1 MPNQRGV
8 PISQRI
14 SSSQNVQISQTS
26 TESVNAASQL
36 KVREMAK
43 KLGIPMSKELLSL
56 KSNEAISDALIEQA
70 IASGKSETD
79 INNAMAQLW

>member
-26 TESVNAASQL
+26 TESVNAASQV

-79 INNAMAQLW
+79 INNAMAQL

>member
-1 MPNQRGV
+1 LPNQRGV
-8 PISQRI
+8 PISKRI

-79 INNAMAQLW
+79 INNAMAQL

>member
-8 PISQRI
+8 PISKRI

>member
-1 MPNQRGV
+1 M
-8 PISQRI
+8 
-14 SSSQNVQISQTS
+14 
-26 TESVNAASQL
+26 EASQV

-70 IASGKSETD
+70 LASGKSETD
-79 INNAMAQLW
+79 INAAMASL

>member
-1 MPNQRGV
+1 LPNQRGV

-79 INNAMAQLW
+79 INNAMAQL

>member
-26 TESVNAASQL
+26 TESVNAASQV

>member
-79 INNAMAQLW
+79 INNAMA